1 MVYSFMQDAENLT
14 KEQLKEE
21 IQRIKE
27 AHAEDEGN
35 FLG

>member
-1 MVYSFMQDAENLT
+1 MQDAENLT
-14 KEQLKEE
+14 REQIKEE

-35 FLG
+35 FFDKSI